1 MKKLSTSLV
10 LSLLLALCLAVLPI
24 GAEEAVVWEVPEA
37 GYYLAPQTSIEDFKE
52 VDTEAFKTVV
62 RNGFDERK
70 TEIDISSFGI
80 LKSDDRS
87 IFSYI
92 KEILPEY
99 FHAEITNASYYSSS
113 GKYAVLKVTYHLTAE
128 EHEEALV
135 VWDETVDEM
144 VADLV
149 GNSSLTDVQK
159 ALLIHDRIAVHCE
172 YDYER
177 LNNGT
182 MPKISY
188 TTGGVLVYGT
198 AVCQGYAEAYRYL
211 LDLVGIESYI
221 CTSDA
226 LFHAWNIVKLDGDYY
241 YVDVT
246 WDDPVWDRSG
256 RVMHTN
262 FLCSYEEFSK
272 THTATDYDQTPT
284 NTQYDNAF
292 WRDSNSSFE
301 YVNDEIYYIDHAEQR
316 IERYD
321 GTEILSIEAVWYS
334 TSTGYYYPGSFSCLD
349 SYGDKLYYSQPKK
362 IWSYDITTGANTVE
376 FTPEHSFA
384 DGNKE
389 FNIYGFRISDG
400 KYVCEIYS
408 APNFDVNTKKNYTV
422 TGKMAISVTGVTL
435 NKTAMSLEVGETG
448 TLTATVL
455 PDNATNKAV
464 TWTSSNTTVATV
476 SADGKV
482 TAKAAGTATITVKT
496 ADGNKTATCTVT
508 VNPATVSVTGVFLNF
523 ANKTIT
529 VGESFTLTATVLP
542 DNATNK
548 AVTWTSS
555 DESVAT
561 VSADGTVTAK
571 AAGTVTITVT
581 TADGN
586 KTATCTVTV
595 TKAENIVF
603 SGKCGENLTWKLDD
617 EGKLTISGN
626 GEMYDYEYTSDIP
639 WYSHLE
645 SIKTLVIEDGVT
657 SIGNWAFE
665 DCFNLTS
672 MTIGNGVT
680 SIGLHAFY
688 SCDSLTSVNIPESV
702 TDLGRYAFSG
712 CDSLVRISVAANNPN
727 YSSDEAGVLF
737 NKDKTTIM
745 QYPAGK
751 TESVYSIPSGV
762 TSIDYGAFGG
772 STYLTNVVIPNGVT
786 SIGGWAFDDCPYL
799 ESVTLPGSVE
809 SIGNCAFRYC
819 FSLES
824 INIPSGVT
832 SIFADAFEECYS
844 LTGIWVDENNENY
857 SSDEKGVLFSKDKTI
872 LIHYPIGR
880 TETSY
885 EIPNGVTS
893 IEYNAFSRSEL
904 VSIKLPVSVTSIA
917 YNAFSDCYYL
927 ANVYY
932 YGTETQWNGIT
943 ISDGNDFLSDANIRY
958 NYDPYAVVAGDANGD
973 GTIDIKDAVLIAQY
987 LAGWTVSIGENAA
1000 DCNGDGNVDIK
1011 DAVLLAQYLA
1021 GWNVTLG

>member
-1 MKKLSTSLV
+1 
-10 LSLLLALCLAVLPI
+10 
-24 GAEEAVVWEVPEA
+24 
-37 GYYLAPQTSIEDFKE
+37 
-52 VDTEAFKTVV
+52 
-62 RNGFDERK
+62 
-70 TEIDISSFGI
+70 
-80 LKSDDRS
+80 
-87 IFSYI
+87 
-92 KEILPEY
+92 
-99 FHAEITNASYYSSS
+99 
-113 GKYAVLKVTYHLTAE
+113 
-128 EHEEALV
+128 
-135 VWDETVDEM
+135 
-144 VADLV
+144 
-149 GNSSLTDVQK
+149 
-159 ALLIHDRIAVHCE
+159 
-172 YDYER
+172 
-177 LNNGT
+177 
-182 MPKISY
+182 
-188 TTGGVLVYGT
+188 
-198 AVCQGYAEAYRYL
+198 
-211 LDLVGIESYI
+211 
-221 CTSDA
+221 
-226 LFHAWNIVKLDGDYY
+226 
-241 YVDVT
+241 
-246 WDDPVWDRSG
+246 
-256 RVMHTN
+256 
-262 FLCSYEEFSK
+262 
-272 THTATDYDQTPT
+272 
-284 NTQYDNAF
+284 
-292 WRDSNSSFE
+292 
-301 YVNDEIYYIDHAEQR
+301 
-316 IERYD
+316 
-321 GTEILSIEAVWYS
+321 
-334 TSTGYYYPGSFSCLD
+334 
-349 SYGDKLYYSQPKK
+349 
-362 IWSYDITTGANTVE
+362 
-376 FTPEHSFA
+376 
-384 DGNKE
+384 
-389 FNIYGFRISDG
+389 
-400 KYVCEIYS
+400 
-408 APNFDVNTKKNYTV
+408 
-422 TGKMAISVTGVTL
+422 
-435 NKTAMSLEVGETG
+435 
-448 TLTATVL
+448 
-455 PDNATNKAV
+455 
-464 TWTSSNTTVATV
+464 
-476 SADGKV
+476 
-482 TAKAAGTATITVKT
+482 
-496 ADGNKTATCTVT
+496 
-508 VNPATVSVTGVFLNF
+508 
-523 ANKTIT
+523 
-529 VGESFTLTATVLP
+529 
-542 DNATNK
+542 
-548 AVTWTSS
+548 
-555 DESVAT
+555 
-561 VSADGTVTAK
+561 
-571 AAGTVTITVT
+571 
-581 TADGN
+581 
-586 KTATCTVTV
+586 
-595 TKAENIVF
+595 
-603 SGKCGENLTWKLDD
+603 
-617 EGKLTISGN
+617 
-626 GEMYDYEYTSDIP
+626 
-639 WYSHLE
+639 
-645 SIKTLVIEDGVT
+645 
-657 SIGNWAFE
+657 
-665 DCFNLTS
+665 